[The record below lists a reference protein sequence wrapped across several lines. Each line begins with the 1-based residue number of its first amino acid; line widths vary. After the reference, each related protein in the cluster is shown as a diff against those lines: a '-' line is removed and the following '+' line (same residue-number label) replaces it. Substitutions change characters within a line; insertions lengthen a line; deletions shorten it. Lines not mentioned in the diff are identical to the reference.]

1 MRRARESRASIIRA
15 EMNASNAANSL
26 EPIEPNPLKR
36 ARLVR
41 DRSVVER
48 FGLQPA
54 GMYRVAYVAGATQSR
69 RVSRSLVV
77 FQGVSERRRWN
88 GETALCLD
96 FVLPQG
102 RPLSLL
108 PTQVVDVRPAGQ
120 NEQGQWVL
128 VAHDG
133 TRRHHR
139 ARLRTRSV
147 S

>member
-26 EPIEPNPLKR
+26 EPTEPNPVKR

-69 RVSRSLVV
+69 RVSRSLAV

-88 GETALCLD
+88 GKPALCLD

-108 PTQVVDVRPAGQ
+108 PAQVVDVRPAGQ

-128 VAHDG
+128 VAHDSS
-133 TRRHHR
+133 R
-139 ARLRTRSV
+139 
-147 S
+147 